1 MLNLDEGNSLKIVK
15 PANLQPGEQIT
26 GYFLGIHTHEF
37 QSIKTVGAEIRDEL
51 GTINIINMNRPLAR
65 GLGAAEQAPYH
76 LLELEQLGGTTLGY
90 YVIVTYK
97 GKEVL
102 KRARNKPEGKRTAMD
117 YVNLWSVS
125 IDPDRKI
132 DIAAPDAP
140 TPDAPTPETAAPAPE
155 APETSDDQ
163 GDW

>member
-1 MLNLDEGNSLKIVK
+1 MLNLDGGNSLKFVK
-15 PANLQPGEQIT
+15 PAELQPGEQVA

-37 QSIKTVGAEIRDEL
+37 QSIKTIGAEIRDEL
-51 GTINIINMNRPLAR
+51 GTVHIINMNRPLAR

-76 LLELEQLGGTTLGY
+76 LLELEQLGGTTLGH

-102 KRARNKPEGKRTAMD
+102 KRARNKPEGKRTLMD

-132 DIAAPDAP
+132 DVSAPEAP
-140 TPDAPTPETAAPAPE
+140 TPEAPTPEAPETAAP
-155 APETSDDQ
+155 ETANDQ
-163 GDW
+163 GEW

>member
-1 MLNLDEGNSLKIVK
+1 MLNLDEGNSLKFVK
-15 PANLQPGEQIT
+15 PAELQPGTQVA
-26 GYFLGIHTHEF
+26 GYFLGVHTHEF
-37 QSIKTVGAEIRDEL
+37 QSIKTIGAEVRDEL
-51 GTINIINMNRPLAR
+51 GTVHIIKMNRPLAR
-65 GLGAAEQAPYH
+65 GLGATEQAPHH

-102 KRARNKPEGKRTAMD
+102 KRARNKPEDKRTAMD

-132 DIAAPDAP
+132 DVVAPDAP

-155 APETSDDQ
+155 AANDQ